1 MGFLWVADYGC
12 RVVGAGMERQHPF
25 AYFFAYF
32 FFLGFLTSL
41 LPLSLLLAISAIIPA
56 NAGNAMAHRLQ
67 AVLSLPTPAGL
78 PTMAEQVV

>member
-1 MGFLWVADYGC
+1 MGFLWVAVTDGL
-12 RVVGAGMERQHPF
+12 RVLGWSGQHP
-25 AYFFAYF
+25 FAYF